1 MARTLR
7 SVIIAFA
14 VLIVVVL
21 AASGIALAWFWRERR
36 QVRELLSAEKGQPT
50 EVVLKRMLR
59 QRVHRDELAAVLFS
73 REAVLEA
80 TPLPVLI
87 LDGEGRVV
95 RVNAAARVALGGVD
109 IGGLAAELAPE
120 LGHAISGVLSGP
132 PVDQVEMVAGAER
145 RVWLAHLRSHPD
157 ADGRAAVAVLV
168 DVTEDV
174 DFREARRLFS
184 AAVSHELRTPLQRIV
199 GLVDTLALP
208 LSDGERAEL
217 VQAAEHEVQRM
228 RELVDEML
236 LLAALDRGQAA
247 LSEGDCDA
255 SAVAER
261 VVASRVVRA
270 RQSGM
275 TLRIDAAAG
284 LRVPIGE
291 QLLEVVIGNVVDNA
305 LKYAGSGAEVEVGV
319 RGRAGE
325 VEIAVSD
332 TGVGIAPEHLPHVF
346 ERFFRGEQA
355 RSSPG
360 SGLGLAVVKHIVE
373 AHGGRARAESRAGE
387 GAVGAPR
394 APRGL
399 RRQRVVTRD
408 ALERGRGGLGRVD
421 RLLEPVVQRLRAH
434 DLERLGSRGEEPR
447 ERIADELV
455 ALVLE
460 RVEVGDLG
468 LEVRAPPEALD
479 GVGEPLAGM
488 QDESRLRACALGD
501 RLDADQLELG
511 RGLLD
516 RVADVVERAREREQ
530 VLAWHRR
537 REGAVQRGVELA
549 RDAVA
554 LVLRG
559 PDARDAVAGL
569 GEPVVQ
575 LGAEAAHV
583 HQVARRVVEEIE
595 DDACGSPED
604 HAFSRR
610 FGREAVPD
618 AEVRLEVAVGRLV
631 VDLLAQLA
639 HAHVD
644 GAVARAVRDVPDA
657 LLQLVPAHRL
667 AGVLGEHE
675 QQPEL
680 GRRQH
685 GIVPLAAVVDE
696 ERALL
701 VRDRSAARAP
711 RSGPGASATGAIW
724 LRLSAACTRA
734 TSSRMPK
741 GLAR

>member
-1 MARTLR
+1 
-7 SVIIAFA
+7 VIIGLA

-21 AASGIALAWFWRERR
+21 AASGVAVAWFWRERR
-36 QVRELLSAEKGQPT
+36 QVRELLAAEKGQPT

-87 LDGEGRVV
+87 LDGQGRVV

-109 IGGLAAELAPE
+109 IGGLAADLAPE

-157 ADGRAAVAVLV
+157 TDGRAAVAVLV

-261 VVASRVVRA
+261 VVGSRVVRA

-305 LKYAGSGAEVEVGV
+305 LKYAGSGAEVEVEV

-387 GAVGAPR
+387 GAVVR
-394 APRGL
+394 
-399 RRQRVVTRD
+399 
-408 ALERGRGGLGRVD
+408 
-421 RLLEPVVQRLRAH
+421 
-434 DLERLGSRGEEPR
+434 
-447 ERIADELV
+447 
-455 ALVLE
+455 LVL
-460 RVEVGDLG
+460 
-468 LEVRAPPEALD
+468 PEA
-479 GVGEPLAGM
+479 
-488 QDESRLRACALGD
+488 S
-501 RLDADQLELG
+501 
-511 RGLLD
+511 
-516 RVADVVERAREREQ
+516 VVS
-530 VLAWHRR
+530 
-537 REGAVQRGVELA
+537 
-549 RDAVA
+549 
-554 LVLRG
+554 
-559 PDARDAVAGL
+559 
-569 GEPVVQ
+569 
-575 LGAEAAHV
+575 
-583 HQVARRVVEEIE
+583 
-595 DDACGSPED
+595 GS
-604 HAFSRR
+604 
-610 FGREAVPD
+610 
-618 AEVRLEVAVGRLV
+618 
-631 VDLLAQLA
+631 
-639 HAHVD
+639 
-644 GAVARAVRDVPDA
+644 
-657 LLQLVPAHRL
+657 
-667 AGVLGEHE
+667 
-675 QQPEL
+675 
-680 GRRQH
+680 
-685 GIVPLAAVVDE
+685 
-696 ERALL
+696 
-701 VRDRSAARAP
+701 
-711 RSGPGASATGAIW
+711 
-724 LRLSAACTRA
+724 
-734 TSSRMPK
+734 
-741 GLAR
+741 

>member
-7 SVIIAFA
+7 PVIIGLA

-21 AASGIALAWFWRERR
+21 AASGIAVAWFWRERR
-36 QVRELLSAEKGQPT
+36 QVRELLAAEKGQPT
-50 EVVLKRMLR
+50 EVVLKRMMR

-87 LDGEGRVV
+87 LDGDGRVV

-261 VVASRVVRA
+261 VVTSRVVRA

-275 TLRIDAAAG
+275 TLRVDAAAG

-387 GAVGAPR
+387 GAVVR
-394 APRGL
+394 
-399 RRQRVVTRD
+399 
-408 ALERGRGGLGRVD
+408 
-421 RLLEPVVQRLRAH
+421 
-434 DLERLGSRGEEPR
+434 
-447 ERIADELV
+447 
-455 ALVLE
+455 LVL
-460 RVEVGDLG
+460 
-468 LEVRAPPEALD
+468 PEA
-479 GVGEPLAGM
+479 
-488 QDESRLRACALGD
+488 S
-501 RLDADQLELG
+501 
-511 RGLLD
+511 
-516 RVADVVERAREREQ
+516 VVS
-530 VLAWHRR
+530 
-537 REGAVQRGVELA
+537 
-549 RDAVA
+549 
-554 LVLRG
+554 
-559 PDARDAVAGL
+559 
-569 GEPVVQ
+569 
-575 LGAEAAHV
+575 
-583 HQVARRVVEEIE
+583 
-595 DDACGSPED
+595 GS
-604 HAFSRR
+604 
-610 FGREAVPD
+610 
-618 AEVRLEVAVGRLV
+618 
-631 VDLLAQLA
+631 
-639 HAHVD
+639 
-644 GAVARAVRDVPDA
+644 
-657 LLQLVPAHRL
+657 
-667 AGVLGEHE
+667 
-675 QQPEL
+675 
-680 GRRQH
+680 
-685 GIVPLAAVVDE
+685 
-696 ERALL
+696 
-701 VRDRSAARAP
+701 
-711 RSGPGASATGAIW
+711 
-724 LRLSAACTRA
+724 
-734 TSSRMPK
+734 
-741 GLAR
+741 

>member
-1 MARTLR
+1 MSRVSTRDPVLGDEEGALLIRIDDESLDGDRTGAEGYGSDLAAAERGVHARDELAHAEGLGEVVVGADLERVHLVVLAAARGDHDDRRHDALGASALRHGPAVETRKHQVDNGDVGALEAELAQPALAILRPLDVEPAVTEVRTDRACDDSVVLDQQHRWHSKTRLGTRRRLLGYALGTVWLKSGDETTVRCRKRARMARTLR
-7 SVIIAFA
+7 SVIAAFA

-21 AASGIALAWFWRERR
+21 AASGIAVAWFWRERR

-387 GAVGAPR
+387 GAVVR
-394 APRGL
+394 
-399 RRQRVVTRD
+399 
-408 ALERGRGGLGRVD
+408 
-421 RLLEPVVQRLRAH
+421 
-434 DLERLGSRGEEPR
+434 
-447 ERIADELV
+447 
-455 ALVLE
+455 LVL
-460 RVEVGDLG
+460 
-468 LEVRAPPEALD
+468 PEA
-479 GVGEPLAGM
+479 
-488 QDESRLRACALGD
+488 S
-501 RLDADQLELG
+501 
-511 RGLLD
+511 
-516 RVADVVERAREREQ
+516 VVS
-530 VLAWHRR
+530 
-537 REGAVQRGVELA
+537 
-549 RDAVA
+549 
-554 LVLRG
+554 
-559 PDARDAVAGL
+559 
-569 GEPVVQ
+569 
-575 LGAEAAHV
+575 
-583 HQVARRVVEEIE
+583 
-595 DDACGSPED
+595 GS
-604 HAFSRR
+604 
-610 FGREAVPD
+610 
-618 AEVRLEVAVGRLV
+618 
-631 VDLLAQLA
+631 
-639 HAHVD
+639 
-644 GAVARAVRDVPDA
+644 
-657 LLQLVPAHRL
+657 
-667 AGVLGEHE
+667 
-675 QQPEL
+675 
-680 GRRQH
+680 
-685 GIVPLAAVVDE
+685 
-696 ERALL
+696 
-701 VRDRSAARAP
+701 
-711 RSGPGASATGAIW
+711 
-724 LRLSAACTRA
+724 
-734 TSSRMPK
+734 
-741 GLAR
+741 

>member
-1 MARTLR
+1 VIIGLAVLAIAALFALGFAVVRLGRERIRVRTL
-7 SVIIAFA
+7 
-14 VLIVVVL
+14 L
-21 AASGIALAWFWRERR
+21 AAED
-36 QVRELLSAEKGQPT
+36 GQPT

-80 TPLPVLI
+80 SPLPVLI
-87 LDGEGRVV
+87 LDGEGRIA
-95 RVNAAARVALGGVD
+95 RVNASARVALGGVD
-109 IGGLAAELAPE
+109 IGAPASDLAPE
-120 LGHAISGVLSGP
+120 LGRAVAGVLSGP

-247 LSEGDCDA
+247 LAEGDCDA

-261 VVASRVVRA
+261 VVAARVARA

-275 TLRIDAAAG
+275 TLRIDAAPG

-305 LKYAGSGAEVEVGV
+305 LKYAGEGAEVEVDV

-325 VEIAVSD
+325 VEVAVSD

-387 GAVGAPR
+387 GAVVR
-394 APRGL
+394 
-399 RRQRVVTRD
+399 
-408 ALERGRGGLGRVD
+408 
-421 RLLEPVVQRLRAH
+421 
-434 DLERLGSRGEEPR
+434 
-447 ERIADELV
+447 
-455 ALVLE
+455 LVL
-460 RVEVGDLG
+460 
-468 LEVRAPPEALD
+468 PEA
-479 GVGEPLAGM
+479 
-488 QDESRLRACALGD
+488 S
-501 RLDADQLELG
+501 
-511 RGLLD
+511 
-516 RVADVVERAREREQ
+516 VVS
-530 VLAWHRR
+530 
-537 REGAVQRGVELA
+537 
-549 RDAVA
+549 
-554 LVLRG
+554 
-559 PDARDAVAGL
+559 
-569 GEPVVQ
+569 
-575 LGAEAAHV
+575 
-583 HQVARRVVEEIE
+583 
-595 DDACGSPED
+595 GS
-604 HAFSRR
+604 
-610 FGREAVPD
+610 
-618 AEVRLEVAVGRLV
+618 
-631 VDLLAQLA
+631 
-639 HAHVD
+639 
-644 GAVARAVRDVPDA
+644 
-657 LLQLVPAHRL
+657 
-667 AGVLGEHE
+667 
-675 QQPEL
+675 
-680 GRRQH
+680 
-685 GIVPLAAVVDE
+685 
-696 ERALL
+696 
-701 VRDRSAARAP
+701 
-711 RSGPGASATGAIW
+711 
-724 LRLSAACTRA
+724 
-734 TSSRMPK
+734 
-741 GLAR
+741 

>member
-1 MARTLR
+1 MRPVSGVPFERVVVGL
-7 SVIIAFA
+7 A
-14 VLIVVVL
+14 VLALVVL
-21 AASGIALAWFWRERR
+21 AAAGYAVARLLRERSR
-36 QVRELLSAEKGQPT
+36 VRALLAAESGQPT

-80 TPLPVLI
+80 SPLPVLI
-87 LDGEGRVV
+87 LDGQGRVA

-109 IGGLAAELAPE
+109 IGAPASDLAPE
-120 LGHAISGVLSGP
+120 LGRAVAGVLSGP

-247 LSEGDCDA
+247 LNEGDCDA

-261 VVASRVVRA
+261 VVAARVARA

-275 TLRIDAAAG
+275 TLRIDAAEG

-305 LKYAGSGAEVEVGV
+305 LKYAGEGAEVEVSV

-325 VEIAVSD
+325 VEVAVSD

-346 ERFFRGEQA
+346 ERFFRGEQS

-387 GAVGAPR
+387 GAVVR
-394 APRGL
+394 
-399 RRQRVVTRD
+399 
-408 ALERGRGGLGRVD
+408 
-421 RLLEPVVQRLRAH
+421 
-434 DLERLGSRGEEPR
+434 
-447 ERIADELV
+447 
-455 ALVLE
+455 LVL
-460 RVEVGDLG
+460 
-468 LEVRAPPEALD
+468 PEA
-479 GVGEPLAGM
+479 
-488 QDESRLRACALGD
+488 S
-501 RLDADQLELG
+501 
-511 RGLLD
+511 
-516 RVADVVERAREREQ
+516 VV
-530 VLAWHRR
+530 
-537 REGAVQRGVELA
+537 
-549 RDAVA
+549 
-554 LVLRG
+554 
-559 PDARDAVAGL
+559 
-569 GEPVVQ
+569 
-575 LGAEAAHV
+575 
-583 HQVARRVVEEIE
+583 
-595 DDACGSPED
+595 
-604 HAFSRR
+604 
-610 FGREAVPD
+610 
-618 AEVRLEVAVGRLV
+618 
-631 VDLLAQLA
+631 
-639 HAHVD
+639 
-644 GAVARAVRDVPDA
+644 
-657 LLQLVPAHRL
+657 
-667 AGVLGEHE
+667 
-675 QQPEL
+675 
-680 GRRQH
+680 
-685 GIVPLAAVVDE
+685 
-696 ERALL
+696 
-701 VRDRSAARAP
+701 
-711 RSGPGASATGAIW
+711 SGP
-724 LRLSAACTRA
+724 
-734 TSSRMPK
+734 
-741 GLAR
+741 

>member
-7 SVIIAFA
+7 SVIAAFA

-21 AASGIALAWFWRERR
+21 AASGIAVAWFWRERR

-261 VVASRVVRA
+261 VVASRVC
-270 RQSGM
+270 
-275 TLRIDAAAG
+275 
-284 LRVPIGE
+284 
-291 QLLEVVIGNVVDNA
+291 
-305 LKYAGSGAEVEVGV
+305 
-319 RGRAGE
+319 
-325 VEIAVSD
+325 
-332 TGVGIAPEHLPHVF
+332 AP
-346 ERFFRGEQA
+346 
-355 RSSPG
+355 
-360 SGLGLAVVKHIVE
+360 
-373 AHGGRARAESRAGE
+373 ARAA
-387 GAVGAPR
+387 
-394 APRGL
+394 
-399 RRQRVVTRD
+399 
-408 ALERGRGGLGRVD
+408 
-421 RLLEPVVQRLRAH
+421 
-434 DLERLGSRGEEPR
+434 
-447 ERIADELV
+447 
-455 ALVLE
+455 
-460 RVEVGDLG
+460 
-468 LEVRAPPEALD
+468 
-479 GVGEPLAGM
+479 
-488 QDESRLRACALGD
+488 
-501 RLDADQLELG
+501 
-511 RGLLD
+511 
-516 RVADVVERAREREQ
+516 
-530 VLAWHRR
+530 
-537 REGAVQRGVELA
+537 
-549 RDAVA
+549 
-554 LVLRG
+554 
-559 PDARDAVAGL
+559 
-569 GEPVVQ
+569 
-575 LGAEAAHV
+575 
-583 HQVARRVVEEIE
+583 
-595 DDACGSPED
+595 
-604 HAFSRR
+604 
-610 FGREAVPD
+610 
-618 AEVRLEVAVGRLV
+618 
-631 VDLLAQLA
+631 
-639 HAHVD
+639 
-644 GAVARAVRDVPDA
+644 
-657 LLQLVPAHRL
+657 
-667 AGVLGEHE
+667 
-675 QQPEL
+675 
-680 GRRQH
+680 
-685 GIVPLAAVVDE
+685 
-696 ERALL
+696 
-701 VRDRSAARAP
+701 
-711 RSGPGASATGAIW
+711 
-724 LRLSAACTRA
+724 
-734 TSSRMPK
+734 
-741 GLAR
+741 

>member
-1 MARTLR
+1 M
-7 SVIIAFA
+7 VIGLAVLAIAAFA
-14 VLIVVVL
+14 SAGYAVLRL
-21 AASGIALAWFWRERR
+21 WRERER
-36 QVRELLSAEKGQPT
+36 VRTLLAAEKGQPT

-87 LDGEGRVV
+87 LDREGRIA

-109 IGGLAAELAPE
+109 IGAPASDLAPE
-120 LGHAISGVLSGP
+120 LGRAVAGVLSGP

-145 RVWLAHLRSHPD
+145 RVWLAHLRSHPE

-261 VVASRVVRA
+261 VVAARVARA

-275 TLRIDAAAG
+275 TLRVEAAPG

-305 LKYAGSGAEVEVGV
+305 LKYAGEGAEVEVDV

-325 VEIAVSD
+325 VEVSVSD

-346 ERFFRGEQA
+346 ERFFRGEQS

-387 GAVGAPR
+387 GAV
-394 APRGL
+394 
-399 RRQRVVTRD
+399 V
-408 ALERGRGGLGRVD
+408 
-421 RLLEPVVQRLRAH
+421 RLIL
-434 DLERLGSRGEEPR
+434 
-447 ERIADELV
+447 
-455 ALVLE
+455 
-460 RVEVGDLG
+460 
-468 LEVRAPPEALD
+468 PEA
-479 GVGEPLAGM
+479 
-488 QDESRLRACALGD
+488 S
-501 RLDADQLELG
+501 
-511 RGLLD
+511 
-516 RVADVVERAREREQ
+516 VVS
-530 VLAWHRR
+530 
-537 REGAVQRGVELA
+537 
-549 RDAVA
+549 
-554 LVLRG
+554 
-559 PDARDAVAGL
+559 
-569 GEPVVQ
+569 
-575 LGAEAAHV
+575 
-583 HQVARRVVEEIE
+583 
-595 DDACGSPED
+595 GS
-604 HAFSRR
+604 
-610 FGREAVPD
+610 
-618 AEVRLEVAVGRLV
+618 
-631 VDLLAQLA
+631 
-639 HAHVD
+639 
-644 GAVARAVRDVPDA
+644 
-657 LLQLVPAHRL
+657 
-667 AGVLGEHE
+667 
-675 QQPEL
+675 
-680 GRRQH
+680 
-685 GIVPLAAVVDE
+685 
-696 ERALL
+696 
-701 VRDRSAARAP
+701 
-711 RSGPGASATGAIW
+711 
-724 LRLSAACTRA
+724 
-734 TSSRMPK
+734 
-741 GLAR
+741 

>member
-1 MARTLR
+1 MGYALATVWLKSGDETTNRCRKRACKARTLR
-7 SVIIAFA
+7 PVIAAFA

-21 AASGIALAWFWRERR
+21 AASGIAVAWFWRERR

-387 GAVGAPR
+387 GAVVR
-394 APRGL
+394 
-399 RRQRVVTRD
+399 
-408 ALERGRGGLGRVD
+408 
-421 RLLEPVVQRLRAH
+421 
-434 DLERLGSRGEEPR
+434 
-447 ERIADELV
+447 
-455 ALVLE
+455 LVL
-460 RVEVGDLG
+460 
-468 LEVRAPPEALD
+468 PEA
-479 GVGEPLAGM
+479 
-488 QDESRLRACALGD
+488 S
-501 RLDADQLELG
+501 
-511 RGLLD
+511 
-516 RVADVVERAREREQ
+516 VVS
-530 VLAWHRR
+530 
-537 REGAVQRGVELA
+537 
-549 RDAVA
+549 
-554 LVLRG
+554 
-559 PDARDAVAGL
+559 
-569 GEPVVQ
+569 
-575 LGAEAAHV
+575 
-583 HQVARRVVEEIE
+583 
-595 DDACGSPED
+595 GS
-604 HAFSRR
+604 
-610 FGREAVPD
+610 
-618 AEVRLEVAVGRLV
+618 
-631 VDLLAQLA
+631 
-639 HAHVD
+639 
-644 GAVARAVRDVPDA
+644 
-657 LLQLVPAHRL
+657 
-667 AGVLGEHE
+667 
-675 QQPEL
+675 
-680 GRRQH
+680 
-685 GIVPLAAVVDE
+685 
-696 ERALL
+696 
-701 VRDRSAARAP
+701 
-711 RSGPGASATGAIW
+711 
-724 LRLSAACTRA
+724 
-734 TSSRMPK
+734 
-741 GLAR
+741 

>member
-1 MARTLR
+1 MGRTLR
-7 SVIIAFA
+7 PVILGLV
-14 VLIVVVL
+14 VLILVVL
-21 AASGIALAWFWRERR
+21 AASGIVVAWFWRERR
-36 QVRELLSAEKGQPT
+36 QVRELLAAEKGQPT

-87 LDGEGRVV
+87 LDSEGRVV

-109 IGGLAAELAPE
+109 IGGFAAELAPE

-275 TLRIDAAAG
+275 TLRVDAAEG

-387 GAVGAPR
+387 GAVVR
-394 APRGL
+394 
-399 RRQRVVTRD
+399 
-408 ALERGRGGLGRVD
+408 
-421 RLLEPVVQRLRAH
+421 
-434 DLERLGSRGEEPR
+434 
-447 ERIADELV
+447 
-455 ALVLE
+455 LVL
-460 RVEVGDLG
+460 
-468 LEVRAPPEALD
+468 PEA
-479 GVGEPLAGM
+479 
-488 QDESRLRACALGD
+488 S
-501 RLDADQLELG
+501 
-511 RGLLD
+511 
-516 RVADVVERAREREQ
+516 VVS
-530 VLAWHRR
+530 
-537 REGAVQRGVELA
+537 
-549 RDAVA
+549 
-554 LVLRG
+554 
-559 PDARDAVAGL
+559 
-569 GEPVVQ
+569 
-575 LGAEAAHV
+575 
-583 HQVARRVVEEIE
+583 
-595 DDACGSPED
+595 GS
-604 HAFSRR
+604 
-610 FGREAVPD
+610 
-618 AEVRLEVAVGRLV
+618 
-631 VDLLAQLA
+631 
-639 HAHVD
+639 
-644 GAVARAVRDVPDA
+644 
-657 LLQLVPAHRL
+657 
-667 AGVLGEHE
+667 
-675 QQPEL
+675 
-680 GRRQH
+680 
-685 GIVPLAAVVDE
+685 
-696 ERALL
+696 
-701 VRDRSAARAP
+701 
-711 RSGPGASATGAIW
+711 
-724 LRLSAACTRA
+724 
-734 TSSRMPK
+734 
-741 GLAR
+741 

>member
-1 MARTLR
+1 M
-7 SVIIAFA
+7 VIGLA
-14 VLIVVVL
+14 VLAI
-21 AASGIALAWFWRERR
+21 AALAVAGYAVVRLWRERER
-36 QVRELLSAEKGQPT
+36 VRTLLAAEKGQPT

-87 LDGEGRVV
+87 LDRQGRVA

-109 IGGLAAELAPE
+109 IGAPASDLAPE
-120 LGHAISGVLSGP
+120 LGRAVAGVLSGP

-145 RVWLAHLRSHPD
+145 RVWLAHLRSHPE

-261 VVASRVVRA
+261 VVSARVARA

-275 TLRIDAAAG
+275 RLRIDAAPG

-305 LKYAGSGAEVEVGV
+305 LKYAGEGAEVEVDV

-325 VEIAVSD
+325 VEVSVSD

-346 ERFFRGEQA
+346 ERFFRGEQS

-387 GAVGAPR
+387 GAVVR
-394 APRGL
+394 
-399 RRQRVVTRD
+399 
-408 ALERGRGGLGRVD
+408 
-421 RLLEPVVQRLRAH
+421 
-434 DLERLGSRGEEPR
+434 
-447 ERIADELV
+447 
-455 ALVLE
+455 LVL
-460 RVEVGDLG
+460 
-468 LEVRAPPEALD
+468 PEA
-479 GVGEPLAGM
+479 
-488 QDESRLRACALGD
+488 
-501 RLDADQLELG
+501 
-511 RGLLD
+511 
-516 RVADVVERAREREQ
+516 
-530 VLAWHRR
+530 VLT
-537 REGAVQRGVELA
+537 
-549 RDAVA
+549 
-554 LVLRG
+554 
-559 PDARDAVAGL
+559 P
-569 GEPVVQ
+569 
-575 LGAEAAHV
+575 
-583 HQVARRVVEEIE
+583 
-595 DDACGSPED
+595 
-604 HAFSRR
+604 
-610 FGREAVPD
+610 
-618 AEVRLEVAVGRLV
+618 
-631 VDLLAQLA
+631 
-639 HAHVD
+639 
-644 GAVARAVRDVPDA
+644 
-657 LLQLVPAHRL
+657 
-667 AGVLGEHE
+667 
-675 QQPEL
+675 
-680 GRRQH
+680 
-685 GIVPLAAVVDE
+685 
-696 ERALL
+696 
-701 VRDRSAARAP
+701 
-711 RSGPGASATGAIW
+711 
-724 LRLSAACTRA
+724 
-734 TSSRMPK
+734 
-741 GLAR
+741 

>member
-1 MARTLR
+1 MVSGVPFELV
-7 SVIIAFA
+7 VIALA
-14 VLIVVVL
+14 VLVLVVL
-21 AASGIALAWFWRERR
+21 AAAGYVVVRLVRERGR
-36 QVRELLSAEKGQPT
+36 VRALLAAESGQPT
-50 EVVLKRMLR
+50 EVVLKRILR

-80 TPLPVLI
+80 SPLPVLI
-87 LDGEGRVV
+87 LDGKGRVA

-109 IGGLAAELAPE
+109 IGAPAADLAPE
-120 LGHAISGVLSGP
+120 LGRAVAGVLSGP

-247 LSEGDCDA
+247 LNEGDCDA

-261 VVASRVVRA
+261 VVAARVARA

-275 TLRIDAAAG
+275 TLRIDAAEG

-305 LKYAGSGAEVEVGV
+305 LKYAGEGAEVEVSV

-325 VEIAVSD
+325 VEVAVSD

-387 GAVGAPR
+387 GAVVR
-394 APRGL
+394 
-399 RRQRVVTRD
+399 
-408 ALERGRGGLGRVD
+408 
-421 RLLEPVVQRLRAH
+421 
-434 DLERLGSRGEEPR
+434 
-447 ERIADELV
+447 
-455 ALVLE
+455 LVL
-460 RVEVGDLG
+460 
-468 LEVRAPPEALD
+468 PEA
-479 GVGEPLAGM
+479 
-488 QDESRLRACALGD
+488 S
-501 RLDADQLELG
+501 
-511 RGLLD
+511 
-516 RVADVVERAREREQ
+516 VVS
-530 VLAWHRR
+530 
-537 REGAVQRGVELA
+537 
-549 RDAVA
+549 
-554 LVLRG
+554 
-559 PDARDAVAGL
+559 
-569 GEPVVQ
+569 
-575 LGAEAAHV
+575 
-583 HQVARRVVEEIE
+583 
-595 DDACGSPED
+595 GS
-604 HAFSRR
+604 
-610 FGREAVPD
+610 
-618 AEVRLEVAVGRLV
+618 
-631 VDLLAQLA
+631 
-639 HAHVD
+639 
-644 GAVARAVRDVPDA
+644 
-657 LLQLVPAHRL
+657 
-667 AGVLGEHE
+667 
-675 QQPEL
+675 
-680 GRRQH
+680 
-685 GIVPLAAVVDE
+685 
-696 ERALL
+696 
-701 VRDRSAARAP
+701 
-711 RSGPGASATGAIW
+711 
-724 LRLSAACTRA
+724 
-734 TSSRMPK
+734 
-741 GLAR
+741 